1 MRPGRAISHRSFF
14 HVASLGL
21 AAAAIGCF
29 HTEPVPAN
37 NDGGGSGSGGS
48 NASGGSTG
56 SGSGGSISS
65 GSGGST
71 GSGGSD
77 VTGSGGT
84 IAGSGGTVGGTGGV
98 PVGPAL
104 PLPIIVTTIF
114 DNQGWFGDAAVMTDF
129 KPGATVIS
137 QTESTDGPC
146 ATRKAGA
153 KGKCLKVVYTPPTDV
168 TLMATD
174 GYVGVFFL
182 TTIKANHPEAMPA
195 VNIGQANWG
204 TEPGVNIAPG
214 ATKISFWA
222 ASPTAGLMVSFK
234 AGAGDNFQV
243 PATPEALTTSWA
255 SYSLPLTGQDYGTSV
270 LGGFAWVVT
279 DTMKPATFYLDG
291 IIWE

>member
-1 MRPGRAISHRSFF
+1 MRPGRAISHRSFLY
-14 HVASLGL
+14 VASLGL
-21 AAAAIGCF
+21 VALVFGCT

-37 NDGGGSGSGGS
+37 NDGGSGGSGSGGS
-48 NASGGSTG
+48 NSSGGSTG
-56 SGSGGSISS
+56 SGSGGSISG

-98 PVGPAL
+98 PVGPSL

-114 DNQGWFGDAAVMTDF
+114 DNQGWFADAAVMTDF

-146 ATRKAGA
+146 ATRQAGA

-168 TLMATD
+168 TLMTTD

-182 TTIKANHPEAMPA
+182 TTVKANHPEAMPA

-214 ATKISFWA
+214 ATKNSFWA
-222 ASPTAGLMVSFK
+222 AAPTAGRM
-234 AGAGDNFQV
+234 
-243 PATPEALTTSWA
+243 
-255 SYSLPLTGQDYGTSV
+255 
-270 LGGFAWVVT
+270 
-279 DTMKPATFYLDG
+279 
-291 IIWE
+291 